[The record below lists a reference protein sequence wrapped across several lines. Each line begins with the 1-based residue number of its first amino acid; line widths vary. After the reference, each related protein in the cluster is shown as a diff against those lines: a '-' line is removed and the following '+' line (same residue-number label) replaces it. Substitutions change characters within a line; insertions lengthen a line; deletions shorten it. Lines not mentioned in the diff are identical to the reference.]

1 MRFCLRVL
9 PVLMERARHP
19 TAINVIAITHICS
32 RAYPKKKGRVQLKS
46 QGKRTD
52 LREHSHLHLVALAVH
67 TVESSVYK
75 VG

>member
-1 MRFCLRVL
+1 MRFCPRVL

-32 RAYPKKKGRVQLKS
+32 RAYPKKKKGRVQLKS

-52 LREHSHLHLVALAVH
+52 LSRAQSPAPCGPGSAYPGVFCL
-67 TVESSVYK
+67 
-75 VG
+75 